1 MSNASSPPQGNWW
14 ANATNDWC
22 KANKHPHPACGRPL
36 QARLLRGSPWVDSA
50 PPGRCPCHLAGRSF
64 RASCPPL
71 TRRKLRFAIQASLS
85 FRRRSIGRGNAPRP
99 SNCEKNSHWEHALS
113 PMPVVAVKNK
123 PPHKERLVQNFLMPS
138 LGADMEAGTLVAWK
152 KQPGETVHRGETIA
166 EVDTDKGVI
175 DVEVFHDGV
184 IDSLLVGPGTRVPVG
199 MPLATIRDSDEAAG
213 APAELPPPPQSA
225 PVIVG
230 DDRQARMRRAIAAA
244 MSRSKREIP
253 HFYVATT
260 IDVTAV
266 AAHVADSNAALP
278 PEERLLLG
286 AAFLKAAALAVRE
299 VPEVNAVWRNDA
311 VESVLD
317 VNVGLAVSLRGGGLV
332 ILTLR
337 DVADQSLATLSQQ
350 IRDRTARARTGRLKA
365 SELADSTLTVTSLG
379 DRGVDAVWGVIY
391 PPQVAIVGFGS
402 VTERPLAVNGRC
414 VVRQAVTATLAADHR
429 ALDGHRAGL
438 YLRAVADV
446 FRDPEAL

>member
-1 MSNASSPPQGNWW
+1 ME
-14 ANATNDWC
+14 C
-22 KANKHPHPACGRPL
+22 R
-36 QARLLRGSPWVDSA
+36 
-50 PPGRCPCHLAGRSF
+50 
-64 RASCPPL
+64 
-71 TRRKLRFAIQASLS
+71 
-85 FRRRSIGRGNAPRP
+85 
-99 SNCEKNSHWEHALS
+99 
-113 PMPVVAVKNK
+113 M
-123 PPHKERLVQNFLMPS
+123 QNFLMPS

-152 KQPGETVHRGETIA
+152 KQPGETIHRGETIA

-199 MPLATIRDSDEAAG
+199 TPLATLRDSGEALA
-213 APAELPPPPQSA
+213 APAESPAPPRSA
-225 PVIVG
+225 PAAAG

-253 HFYVATT
+253 HFYLAHT
-260 IDVTAV
+260 IDVTVLAEQV
-266 AAHVADSNAALP
+266 AARNNTLP
-278 PEERLLLG
+278 PDERLLLG
-286 AAFLKAAALAVRE
+286 AAFVKAAALAVRE

-311 VESVLD
+311 AAPQPT

-337 DVADQSLATLSQQ
+337 DVACQSLVTLSQQ
-350 IRDRTARARTGRLKA
+350 IRDLTARARSGRLKA
-365 SELADSTLTVTSLG
+365 SELADSTLAVTSLG

-402 VTERPLAVNGRC
+402 VTQRPLAVDGVC
-414 VVRQAVTATLAADHR
+414 VARQAVTVTLAADHR

-438 YLRAVADV
+438 YLRAIAEHLAQAGDW
-446 FRDPEAL
+446 R

>member
-1 MSNASSPPQGNWW
+1 M
-14 ANATNDWC
+14 
-22 KANKHPHPACGRPL
+22 
-36 QARLLRGSPWVDSA
+36 
-50 PPGRCPCHLAGRSF
+50 
-64 RASCPPL
+64 
-71 TRRKLRFAIQASLS
+71 
-85 FRRRSIGRGNAPRP
+85 
-99 SNCEKNSHWEHALS
+99 
-113 PMPVVAVKNK
+113 
-123 PPHKERLVQNFLMPS
+123 QNFLMPS